1 MSEGPDATE
10 RPTSPDGARRDDR
23 STASSRSS
31 QAISSS
37 ERNVRK
43 LYAAWPRTAWYH
55 PAPMQDRGGI
65 GWALLAI
72 VIWATL
78 TAATGDALAGVPAA
92 TLLFFALAF
101 SAPLLVGLDLARGR
115 TPRAVLAARPRLYL
129 LGVLGIFG
137 YHALLFLALERAP
150 IVEANLLNYLWP
162 LFMVLLAPL
171 LAGERLAAATLV
183 GAFAGLAG
191 AAIVVTQG
199 RALDLSPAHVWG
211 YGLAATA
218 AVLWAVFSVLLRR
231 LGPEAEGRMPL
242 FVTASLLP
250 AAALVLAQGGLVPP
264 RGRALFAVAWLGLGP
279 MGIAFV
285 FWSRAVARGSA
296 ARIGALSY
304 LTPLLS
310 TLCVSF
316 TLGKPITGATWV
328 GMALIVGGSALGARP
343 WRAAAPRGRVTR
355 A

>member
-1 MSEGPDATE
+1 MNGADGSEAAHRKRGGA
-10 RPTSPDGARRDDR
+10 SPGLACAR
-23 STASSRSS
+23 
-31 QAISSS
+31 
-37 ERNVRK
+37 
-43 LYAAWPRTAWYH
+43 WYH

-115 TPRAVLAARPRLYL
+115 SPRAVLAARPRLYL

-150 IVEANLLNYLWP
+150 ILEANLLNYLWP

-171 LAGERLAAATLV
+171 LAGERLEPATLA
-183 GAFAGLAG
+183 GALAGLAG
-191 AAIVVTQG
+191 AALVVTQG
-199 RALDLSPAHVWG
+199 RALDLSPAHAWG

-218 AVLWAVFSVLLRR
+218 AVLWATFSVLLRR

-250 AAALVLAQGGLVPP
+250 AAALVLAQGGLAPP
-264 RGRALFAVAWLGLGP
+264 RGRSSP
-279 MGIAFV
+279 
-285 FWSRAVARGSA
+285 RRGSA
-296 ARIGALSY
+296 SGLWGSRSSSGAAPSPAGARR
-304 LTPLLS
+304 
-310 TLCVSF
+310 
-316 TLGKPITGATWV
+316 
-328 GMALIVGGSALGARP
+328 GSARSPTSRRSSRPSASTSPSGSRSPARP
-343 WRAAAPRGRVTR
+343 GWAWR
-355 A
+355 